1 MGRKLKNAK
10 GFDLYGRRL
19 KRSKEP
25 HFVTLVA
32 EDDNGNIICWYG
44 KLEGNRFHL
53 DEEVYEIESFAEMP
67 AIEEKAEKGCLF
79 GCAIRK
85 QRPKETLPTWPMLI
99 QYKDTAEENQD
110 EEISI
115 VCIIGVLP
123 EVKVTVLETKL
134 SNINDAGFS
143 VENSFYRVGVM

>member
-44 KLEGNRFHL
+44 KLE
-53 DEEVYEIESFAEMP
+53 MP

-85 QRPKETLPTWPMLI
+85 QRPKEPLPTWPKLI